1 MKAAPHSSL
10 VSINVPQDLEKLNY
24 WIKIA
29 EKRTMQSAAFEKNI
43 DMELGKR

>member
-10 VSINVPQDLEKLNY
+10 VSINVPQKLNY

-43 DMELGKR
+43 DVELGKR